1 MAARGD
7 RKDLTE
13 FVNRRILETIN
24 LVPEDKLLDIG
35 GGDGSLLNMA
45 AQTTKGTGVTASE
58 DERKKLCL
66 LFPEL
71 TFIAA
76 RVQGLPISAK
86 TFSKIVCNATLF
98 YLPAESDVRVALS
111 EIARVAQLGAT
122 IWIGEIPEIDEYA
135 HYKMYRGTSML
146 AFLWHL
152 LKNNGFRAFL
162 GMIRRWIRATFGQE
176 QIILNSA
183 GLFYAP
189 PQKMILMAEEAGLR
203 LQTYFRHRDINDA
216 GLIRDCEFRYDYLFS
231 V

>member
-1 MAARGD
+1 
-7 RKDLTE
+7 
-13 FVNRRILETIN
+13 
-24 LVPEDKLLDIG
+24 
-35 GGDGSLLNMA
+35 
-45 AQTTKGTGVTASE
+45 
-58 DERKKLCL
+58 
-66 LFPEL
+66 
-71 TFIAA
+71 
-76 RVQGLPISAK
+76 VQGLPISAK
-86 TFSKIVCNATLF
+86 TFGKIVCNATLF

-189 PQKMILMAEEAGLR
+189 PPKMILMAEEAGLR

>member
-71 TFIAA
+71 TFICGSRA
-76 RVQGLPISAK
+76 RTPDQRQDL
-86 TFSKIVCNATLF
+86 
-98 YLPAESDVRVALS
+98 
-111 EIARVAQLGAT
+111 
-122 IWIGEIPEIDEYA
+122 
-135 HYKMYRGTSML
+135 
-146 AFLWHL
+146 
-152 LKNNGFRAFL
+152 
-162 GMIRRWIRATFGQE
+162 
-176 QIILNSA
+176 
-183 GLFYAP
+183 
-189 PQKMILMAEEAGLR
+189 
-203 LQTYFRHRDINDA
+203 
-216 GLIRDCEFRYDYLFS
+216 
-231 V
+231 